1 MSKKD
6 KKAISRD
13 DEKTKNKK
21 AFDAVNEVFRNHP
34 KDYIARL
41 EEIGFEYHEEEDYE
55 EIEERNAEPVN
66 RNQRELVLYFENKL
80 KLSKKIFE
88 IYLHE
93 KDAENPNYPL
103 LRKYFKEA
111 NQNLKA
117 LIIYGLDHYPGR
129 IDLLSDL
136 AFFHEFENILSTLI
150 TYYTSACMKQG
161 NLETFT
167 ELVQDFYYCTDPD
180 DYEAL
185 LALRELFLPETD
197 KRKIIDFLIAEEDR
211 IVKEASQSIEFHKKD
226 VQRTTLH

>member
-1 MSKKD
+1 MSKRD
-6 KKAISRD
+6 KKAFPRD
-13 DEKTKNKK
+13 DEKTKK
-21 AFDAVNEVFRNHP
+21 AFDAADKIFRNHP
-34 KDYIARL
+34 KDYISRL

-80 KLSKKIFE
+80 KLSKKLFE

-103 LRKYFKEA
+103 FRRYFKQA

-117 LIIYGLDHYPGR
+117 LIVYGLDHFPGR

-150 TYYTSACMKQG
+150 TYYTSACIKQES
-161 NLETFT
+161 LETFT
-167 ELVQDFYYCTDPD
+167 ELVQDFYDCTDPD
-180 DYEAL
+180 DYDAL
-185 LALRELFLPETD
+185 HALRELFPPETD
-197 KRKIIDFLIAEEDR
+197 KRRIIDFLIAEEER
-211 IVKEASQSIEFHKKD
+211 VAKEASLSIEFLKKD
-226 VQRTTLH
+226 VLRTTFH